1 MFVGRTGRIK
11 GKYSSIE
18 DLYDSI
24 YNKILKMPGSIKIY
38 PGHDYGHK
46 PNITLEENILNSP
59 LLSANSLDEFKKR
72 MDDYEKNRKIGS

>member
-1 MFVGRTGRIK
+1 
-11 GKYSSIE
+11 
-18 DLYDSI
+18 
-24 YNKILKMPGSIKIY
+24 MPGSIKVY

>member
-1 MFVGRTGRIK
+1 
-11 GKYSSIE
+11 
-18 DLYDSI
+18 
-24 YNKILKMPGSIKIY
+24 MPGSIKVY
-38 PGHDYGHK
+38 PGHDYGDR